1 MKLSMTQH
9 EAFMNQ
15 LERKDNQLETKDR
28 LIDYR
33 GEEIAKSHI
42 DIINLTTECDEK
54 DQEIH
59 KLEEELDETH
69 EVCCDITHHADYETT
84 FDDIRLLE
92 EKETE
97 TYKEIRELKGEI
109 EMLKDRSQEA
119 MKLTMSQNDRFM
131 DQLESRDTFI
141 QVQKEE
147 IRKSYIENKN
157 LTEEISKKLES
168 DKYQVH
174 HINCYLDYNG
184 KYLECPDKEFID
196 EYTDDEK
203 LRKDLYEDFNITDDE
218 EEEEEDDELCICDN
232 CSETYHPDNPFF
244 IFEKEGVVDSQSF
257 CQSCGDDLKDE
268 MKKDGWI
275 RDDDAEQEYWDNQ
288 KEISTICKDLVNT
301 LIDNAIA
308 TMP

>member
-1 MKLSMTQH
+1 MNSYDETQLLMC
-9 EAFMNQ
+9 EKEE
-15 LERKDNQLETKDR
+15 LVKYILDLKDR
-28 LIDYR
+28 SMWAECSVR
-33 GEEIAKSHI
+33 
-42 DIINLTTECDEK
+42 DI
-54 DQEIH
+54 
-59 KLEEELDETH
+59 
-69 EVCCDITHHADYETT
+69 V
-84 FDDIRLLE
+84 
-92 EKETE
+92 KEN
-97 TYKEIRELKGEI
+97 

-119 MKLTMSQNDRFM
+119 MKLSMSQNERFM

-218 EEEEEDDELCICDN
+218 EDDEDLGDCLDL
-232 CSETYHPDNPFF
+232 PDNHPA
-244 IFEKEGVVDSQSF
+244 V
-257 CQSCGDDLKDE
+257 
-268 MKKDGWI
+268 
-275 RDDDAEQEYWDNQ
+275 
-288 KEISTICKDLVNT
+288 ISKICKDLVKT
-301 LIDNAIA
+301 VIDNAIA
-308 TMP
+308 NMP